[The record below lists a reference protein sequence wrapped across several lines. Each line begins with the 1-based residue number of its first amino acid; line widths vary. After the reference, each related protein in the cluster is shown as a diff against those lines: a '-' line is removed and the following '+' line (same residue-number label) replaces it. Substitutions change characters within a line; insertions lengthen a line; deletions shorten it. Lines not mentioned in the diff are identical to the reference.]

1 MKTKALIFD
10 LDGTLIDS
18 LEDIAICA
26 NMVLQQFGL
35 PTHAIKDYKRFVG
48 AGAQV
53 LMENCTPKNSSEEL
67 VQKTIKEFKVIY
79 DQNMKNNTFPYEG
92 IDELLEQLTK
102 DNYKIGVLS
111 NKPHKFTLQYIE
123 KLFKNYNMIEVH
135 GQKDNIPRKPNPIA
149 AINIAKSFDIAC
161 EDIYFIG
168 DTDIDMQTA
177 KNAGMIAVGVK
188 WGFRTVKELED
199 NGANFI
205 VNKPLDIL
213 KLLK

>member
-26 NMVLQQFGL
+26 NMVLKQFGL
-35 PTHAIKDYKRFVG
+35 PTHAIKDYKSFVG

-53 LMENCTPKNSSEEL
+53 LMKNCTPENSSKEL
-67 VQKTIKEFKVIY
+67 VKKTIKEFKIIY

-92 IDELLEQLTK
+92 INELLELLTK

-111 NKPHKFTLQYIE
+111 NKPHKFTLQYIN

-135 GQKDNIPRKPNPIA
+135 GQKDEVPRKPNPIA
-149 AINIAKSFDIAC
+149 AINIAKAFDIPC
-161 EDIYFIG
+161 EDIYFVG
-168 DTDIDMQTA
+168 DTNIDMQTA

-199 NGANFI
+199 NGADFI

>member
-26 NMVLQQFGL
+26 NMVLKQFGL
-35 PTHAIKDYKRFVG
+35 PTHAIKDYKSFVG

-53 LMENCTPKNSSEEL
+53 LMENCTPENSSKEL
-67 VQKTIKEFKVIY
+67 VKNMIKEFKIIY

-92 IDELLEQLTK
+92 INELLEFLTK

-111 NKPHKFTLQYIE
+111 NKPHKFTLQYIN

-135 GQKDNIPRKPNPIA
+135 GQKDEVPRKPNPIA
-149 AINIAKSFDIAC
+149 AINIAKAFDLPC
-161 EDIYFIG
+161 EDIYFVG
-168 DTDIDMQTA
+168 DTNIDMQTA

-199 NGANFI
+199 NGADFI